1 MSASLARVA
10 LNDPST
16 LMEVGVWR
24 ADQVAAGAGQALPS
38 GHPVLDAQLPGG
50 GWPVGAMT
58 ELLQVQPG
66 TGEWGLLLPALG
78 PVSQR
83 ACVALVGAPHVPLGP
98 ALQTRGL
105 QAQRLLCVHAD
116 MPAAR
121 SWACEQ
127 ALRCADVG
135 AVLAWLPQ
143 VRAEAL
149 RRLHLAAH
157 DHGKLLWV
165 LRPVQARHESSPA
178 PLRLWLE
185 SATPAAMHVVTSAA
199 SLADGAL
206 HEGCVHILKRRGPPL
221 DMPLRLQLQSPALQG
236 LLAAARARAVQRR
249 ADETAASALRA
260 VLPMRVAS
268 GGPVPQATAVLS

>member
-1 MSASLARVA
+1 MPAPLPRVA

-16 LMEVGVWR
+16 LMEAGVWR
-24 ADQVAAGAGQALPS
+24 ADRVAAGAGPVLPS

-50 GWPVGAMT
+50 GWPVGAMI

-98 ALQTRGL
+98 ALQARGL
-105 QAQRLLCVHAD
+105 QAQRLLCVHTD
-116 MPAAR
+116 TPAAR

-157 DHGKLLWV
+157 DHRKLLWV
-165 LRPVQARHESSPA
+165 VRPVQARHESSPA
-178 PLRLWLE
+178 PLRLLLE
-185 SATPAAMHVVTSAA
+185 WATPAAMHVVTP
-199 SLADGAL
+199 ADALDEGAR
-206 HEGCVHILKRRGPPL
+206 HEGCVRILKRRGPPL
-221 DMPLRLQLQSPALQG
+221 DVPLRLPLHSPALQG
-236 LLAAARARAVQRR
+236 LLAAARERAVRRR
-249 ADETAASALRA
+249 ADAASDLCPVRP
-260 VLPMRVAS
+260 VRVAR
-268 GGPVPQATAVLS
+268 GGPVPQVNAILV